1 MLITLWLKG
10 LTKIPRIGIHKHR
23 LSSLS
28 RHHTNRSL
36 LIKSNRDSVRKAR
49 EAYLIER
56 GKTLE
61 QLGMNKK
68 DEMYYSFYFVY
79 LLSFIYTIFIS
90 VFKISFNH
98 YFNGFCFQRSLYF
111 FFSIIVS

>member
-28 RHHTNRSL
+28 RPLTNRSL

-61 QLGMNKK
+61 LLGMNKK
-68 DEMYYSFYFVY
+68 DEM
-79 LLSFIYTIFIS
+79 
-90 VFKISFNH
+90 
-98 YFNGFCFQRSLYF
+98 
-111 FFSIIVS
+111 